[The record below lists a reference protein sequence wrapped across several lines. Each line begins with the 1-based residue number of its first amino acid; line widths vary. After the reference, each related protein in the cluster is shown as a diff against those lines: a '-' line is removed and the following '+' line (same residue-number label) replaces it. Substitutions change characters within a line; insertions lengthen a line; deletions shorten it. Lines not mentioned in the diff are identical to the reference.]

1 MSNFQQ
7 QISFARYGGYYY
19 TDILWDR
26 ILQFLGIG
34 KYHEH
39 WKIGKIYVRS
49 DLKFGPSTKIHGTV
63 ITAETNWWRGQRLI
77 RQNFIINKFYRLK
90 KKTCKMLVFAP
101 ILCVHEKD
109 VKNGM
114 DLLGVHCNYRFSDE
128 INNRNPISEKI
139 ILKNTPQIPE
149 GYGLY
154 EERNYYYR
162 RMNDE
167 TDRQF
172 KSRTKNNFF
181 RKKKPKFGNNIKLG
195 STTFGDILKLK

>member
-1 MSNFQQ
+1 MAKSQQ

-26 ILQFLGIG
+26 ILQFIGIG
-34 KYHEH
+34 KYHDH

-49 DLKFGPSTKIHGTV
+49 DLKFGPSMNICGNSLFYEKTTQFMKV
-63 ITAETNWWRGQRLI
+63 
-77 RQNFIINKFYRLK
+77 RQNFNINTFYRLK

-101 ILCVHEKD
+101 ILCVHKKD

-114 DLLGVHCNYRFSDE
+114 KLLGIHRNYRYAED
-128 INNRNPISEKI
+128 NDNRNPIGRKI
-139 ILKNTPQIPE
+139 ILKKRPQIPE

-162 RMNDE
+162 RYKDE
-167 TDRQF
+167 TDRSF
-172 KSRTKNNFF
+172 KSRSKNNFF
-181 RKKKPKFGNNIKLG
+181 HKKLPSGNNIKLG
-195 STTFGDILKLK
+195 SITFGDVLKLK